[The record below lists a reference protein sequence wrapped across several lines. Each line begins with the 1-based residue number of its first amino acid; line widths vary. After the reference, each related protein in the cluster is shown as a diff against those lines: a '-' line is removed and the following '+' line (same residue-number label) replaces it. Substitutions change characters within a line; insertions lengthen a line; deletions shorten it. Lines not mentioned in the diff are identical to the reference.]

1 MTTTLILLIVI
12 GAVALIGVGMYNG
25 LVRGK
30 NKVDSALSDIS
41 VYLKKRYDLIPNLVN
56 TVKGY
61 AAHESQT
68 LENVIKMR
76 NQAMAVPE
84 GDVAAMA
91 QAQVQLGSAMRSIF
105 ALAENYPDLKANANF
120 MSLQQSLQTIESDLE
135 GSRRYYNATVRDY
148 NTSIESFPQ
157 VLFAKSF
164 GFFSRDFFELDS
176 PEESAVPNV
185 QF

>member
-1 MTTTLILLIVI
+1 MSMSIILLIILGVL
-12 GAVALIGVGMYNG
+12 ALIAVGMYNG

-41 VYLKKRYDLIPNLVN
+41 VQLKKRYDLIPNLVN

-61 AAHESQT
+61 ATHESQT

-76 NQAMAVPE
+76 NQAMAVPQ
-84 GDVAAMA
+84 GDVAGMA
-91 QAQVQLGSAMRSIF
+91 QAQVQLGSAMKSIF
-105 ALAENYPDLKANANF
+105 ALAENYPDLKANASF
-120 MSLQQSLQTIESDLE
+120 LSLQQSLQTIESDLE

-157 VLFAKSF
+157 VIFAKSF

-176 PEESAVPNV
+176 PSESSVPTV

>member
-1 MTTTLILLIVI
+1 MSFSLILLILLGVI
-12 GAVALIGVGMYNG
+12 GLVLVGMYNG

-41 VYLKKRYDLIPNLVN
+41 VHLKKRYDLIPNLVN

-68 LENVIKMR
+68 LERVIQMR

-84 GDVAAMA
+84 GDVAGMA
-91 QAQVQLGSAMRSIF
+91 QAQLQLGSAMKSLF
-105 ALAENYPDLKANANF
+105 ALAESYPDLKANANF

-135 GSRRYYNATVRDY
+135 GARRYYNATVRDY

>member
-1 MTTTLILLIVI
+1 
-12 GAVALIGVGMYNG
+12 
-25 LVRGK
+25 
-30 NKVDSALSDIS
+30 
-41 VYLKKRYDLIPNLVN
+41 
-56 TVKGY
+56 
-61 AAHESQT
+61 
-68 LENVIKMR
+68 
-76 NQAMAVPE
+76 MAVPE

-157 VLFAKSF
+157 VIFAKSF